1 MYNFINDLKNKAKGT
16 QILSYVFEKLLLN
29 KVENNKI
36 YCFETTLNKE
46 IVLDEYGRLLFL
58 NGDEFV
64 LLTAYST
71 IEPFPFNTETNDI
84 YAFLENELYVITIKS
99 FDDDIQE
106 DWFMS
111 PKMEKGFYNTTLCEN
126 SGCIIYDDE
135 NNIKDIYIYFLGK
148 VCTNEEIINVR
159 YATEKEKN
167 IYNNFLQNF
176 FENKF

>member
-36 YCFETTLNKE
+36 YCFEATLNKE

-64 LLTAYST
+64 LLTTYST

-99 FDDDIQE
+99 FVDGIQE
-106 DWFMS
+106 DWFIK
-111 PKMEKGFYNTTLCEN
+111 PKMEKGLYNTTLCEDTGN
-126 SGCIIYDDE
+126 IEYDEE
-135 NNIKDIYIYFLGK
+135 NNIKYVNIYLGGR
-148 VCTNEEIINVR
+148 VCDNKEIINVR

-167 IYNNFLQNF
+167 IYNIFLQNY